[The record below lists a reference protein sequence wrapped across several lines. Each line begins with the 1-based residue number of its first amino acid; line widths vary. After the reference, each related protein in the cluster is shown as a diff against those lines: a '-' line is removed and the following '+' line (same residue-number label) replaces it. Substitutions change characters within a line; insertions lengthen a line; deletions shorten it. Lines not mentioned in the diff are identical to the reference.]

1 MQNMAHIRRKIF
13 LSRSCLSTHP
23 QRIYHPQKNIPVK
36 QIPKLLGIISGTLI
50 LENRGRT
57 NYSNNSRVQDLAA
70 INNNNTRYFFSSLPP
85 HPQGHEPVF
94 SGSSNLHSKPSSWV
108 SRVLEI
114 LLNPD
119 SNSILETSLEEL
131 CAESSLRLS
140 PQFITH
146 VLRTPKVQK
155 SPKIAF
161 RFFNWAGKQQ
171 GFDHELAS
179 YVAVIDSLGAVKDV
193 DSIRAVAPALKAKIF
208 ENHENVEDTKN
219 SGNLENGENPKS
231 KLELYACN
239 ILMKNFGRTGM
250 VEEAWD
256 IWHAM
261 KENGIKPEI
270 FTYNCLIDALVNGDC
285 VERAERILEMMIE
298 EGRVGCRVGPDVVTY
313 NMIIKGVCK
322 AGRLEAA
329 MDYLRQMEVNQCFPD
344 QITYLTLMQAF
355 HAEGRFEQTLSL
367 FQEMPDRKL
376 AIPSHA
382 YNLVICGL
390 CNEGRPYEGN
400 KLLGD
405 MLRKECKPNLAIYTT
420 LIDSFFKVG
429 DKENALK
436 LLEQVQERG
445 YKLDKFTCST
455 VVNGLCKVGEVEQ
468 AWDFLERSQVL
479 GLDVNAFSYSAII
492 DGLSKAGKI
501 GEAEKVF
508 RAMSERGCAG
518 DVCCFNAII
527 DGLCKAAELQKAMR
541 ILCRMEREGCEPTVY
556 TYTILIDGHFK
567 VRNSEAALKLWDEM
581 IDRGISPTAVSFRT
595 LSTGLCLSGNVTRAC
610 RILDEL
616 ATMGVVPDTAY
627 ADMIK
632 VLCKAGRVKQACK
645 LADGI
650 IDRGREVPGKLR
662 CAFINAL
669 RKAGKADLAFKMVH
683 SRIGIGYNRSGR
695 IKRRI
700 KFRTLVEPDR

>member
-1 MQNMAHIRRKIF
+1 MAHIRRKIF

-70 INNNNTRYFFSSLPP
+70 INNNNTR
-85 HPQGHEPVF
+85 
-94 SGSSNLHSKPSSWV
+94 
-108 SRVLEI
+108 
-114 LLNPD
+114 LLWK
-119 SNSILETSLEEL
+119 S
-131 CAESSLRLS
+131 CA
-140 PQFITH
+140 
-146 VLRTPKVQK
+146 PKVP
-155 SPKIAF
+155 SDC
-161 RFFNWAGKQQ
+161 RHNSLHMFFNWAGKQQ

-700 KFRTLVEPDR
+700 KFRTLVEPDRHFGNLIKIVDFNFWPSSCDTENSNTLLGRHAILVEISGYIPLVTNNALCEYIQKEGTKGI